1 MNFEARLREQ
11 YEELVVVFPGL
22 QKFSKYGRGFSIKG
36 SLDLVDPHNGKIW
49 EVYQVQILIP
59 PNFPRKTPTFI
70 ETGGV
75 IKRIDDNHIDK
86 KGVCCLAP
94 RVEELL
100 ILGPNYTLVD
110 YVNKLAIP
118 FLANQKLQE
127 FGENPWDIGEY
138 SHFGKGILEYYK
150 EKLGTDSTK
159 VVMSCLRYLCGDMKT
174 GRNDSCLCYQNKKFK
189 ECHWKKLYQF
199 SKIDRAVFLEDLN
212 GIEKELSSSE

>member
-174 GRNDSCLCYQNKKFK
+174 GR
-189 ECHWKKLYQF
+189 
-199 SKIDRAVFLEDLN
+199 
-212 GIEKELSSSE
+212 